1 MPNARCSLSITAGKD
16 YFDPNKHGTKSSPF
30 STRAGAPASPFL
42 ASSVELSIKLAY
54 SIRVKEA
61 ASWGHRLLL
70 FSFQKQNKKPLLH
83 QATVL
88 LFIPQAVLPPN
99 CS

>member
-1 MPNARCSLSITAGKD
+1 MPNARCSHSVTAGKD

-54 SIRVKEA
+54 SIRAKEA
-61 ASWGHRLLL
+61 ASWELG
-70 FSFQKQNKKPLLH
+70 
-83 QATVL
+83 
-88 LFIPQAVLPPN
+88 PQAPAFLLPKTKQKATTPPGN
-99 CS
+99 RFALHPSGSATT